1 MRSGFSRAN
10 CGSHDAV
17 FASGRPRRDELWS
30 AMFTERVSRVPHRC
44 WSQLLAAGSRLR
56 GICVNNKIN
65 YVFPGGARRKGGC
78 GCCLAA
84 LPGSALPTATD
95 VAVLPSSTGIIGWR
109 IPVDEMVDEV
119 PALVK
124 SLQSESILP
133 VARGIMTTDLYPKVR
148 SVEIPCADGSTG
160 RLVGI
165 AKGAGMIEPNMA
177 TMLVF
182 FLTDSI
188 APRAATWPRLYCRSQ
203 QELSHFN

>member
-1 MRSGFSRAN
+1 MR
-10 CGSHDAV
+10 DAKEV
-17 FASGRPRRDELWS
+17 
-30 AMFTERVSRVPHRC
+30 
-44 WSQLLAAGSRLR
+44 AA
-56 GICVNNKIN
+56 
-65 YVFPGGARRKGGC
+65 AA
-78 GCCLAA
+78 LAA
-84 LPGSALPTATD
+84 LPGSASTEGDQD

-182 FLTDSI
+182 FLTDVALPRGRADLAPALSAQSTGALI
-188 APRAATWPRLYCRSQ
+188 AFQLMLTLLPRILLFVCPQT
-203 QELSHFN
+203 